1 MFPIGKLKKKQK
13 VVCTNIAWIRVCL
26 ARTQDFPG
34 GSDDK
39 ESACNVGDLGSN
51 PGLGRSPGEGN
62 SCLLQYSYLENS
74 MDRGAWWATVRGV
87 AESRTKLSD
96 FHIYVSCL
104 QCLSLLALCVI
115 LNFLFAILT

>member
-1 MFPIGKLKKKQK
+1 MFPIGKLKKKK
-13 VVCTNIAWIRVCL
+13 VFCTNIAGIGVCL

-51 PGLGRSPGEGN
+51 PGLGI
-62 SCLLQYSYLENS
+62 LQYSYLENS

-96 FHIYVSCL
+96 FHIYVSRL
-104 QCLSLLALCVI
+104 QCLILLVLCVI
-115 LNFLFAILT
+115 LNSLFAILT